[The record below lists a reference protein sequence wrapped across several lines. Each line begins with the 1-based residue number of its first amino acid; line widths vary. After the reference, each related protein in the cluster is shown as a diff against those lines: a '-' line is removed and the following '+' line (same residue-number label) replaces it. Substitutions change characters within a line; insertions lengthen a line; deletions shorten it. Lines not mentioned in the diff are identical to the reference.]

1 LLAEFADATV
11 ESLNHAVRLGMAGR
25 DKAVVDPGV
34 GAGLVEDVMVGRL
47 FLAGGEAISE
57 WCAVVRQDRANTDRA
72 GRLQA
77 LEEIQAARFAL
88 VIVDETKARCESG
101 WNRTEWNTVV
111 VAHEYRALAA
121 DEVGMRG
128 RARRG
133 FAHAF
138 DEIERPEPSADA
150 RPPGPGG
157 RTTAS
162 GNTRSPSCAR
172 PVRHAR
178 YVRLPDEKNV
188 LPVKKNVLPDEK
200 NVLFTKK
207 NTLFGARL

>member
-1 LLAEFADATV
+1 VCHGPPRSRCPTIGGFLVRKLTHHHAATIGD
-11 ESLNHAVRLGMAGR
+11 LNEIALGA
-25 DKAVVDPGV
+25 
-34 GAGLVEDVMVGRL
+34 
-47 FLAGGEAISE
+47 
-57 WCAVVRQDRANTDRA
+57 
-72 GRLQA
+72 
-77 LEEIQAARFAL
+77 
-88 VIVDETKARCESG
+88 
-101 WNRTEWNTVV
+101 VV

-138 DEIERPEPSADA
+138 DEIDRPEPPADA

-157 RTTAS
+157 RTIAS

-178 YVRLPDEKNV
+178 YVRLPDEKNS
-188 LPVKKNVLPDEK
+188 LPGKKANLPGKKANLPGEKANLLGEKANLPGEKANLPDKKNS
-200 NVLFTKK
+200 LFGKK
-207 NTLFGARL
+207 TSLFGAKL